1 MLCAS
6 RARGWYPRETMSR
19 SLVLTV
25 IGPDRPGIVDQLSR
39 AVNDAGGNWLESS
52 MSRLAGQFAGILRVE
67 AEAAQLESLRAAI
80 DALPGLRVI
89 VDEGTEDE
97 PPKGVHLEVVGS
109 DRPGIVRQI
118 AGKLAGHGVNVL
130 RLETT
135 RTGAPWSGGA
145 LFRANALVALP
156 RELSLDTLRADLEA
170 IALDLMV
177 EVKLADE

>member
-1 MLCAS
+1 M
-6 RARGWYPRETMSR
+6 TR

-25 IGPDRPGIVDQLSR
+25 IGPDRPGIVDLLSR
-39 AVNDAGGNWLESS
+39 TVNEAGGNWLESQ

-67 AEAAQLESLRAAI
+67 CEDEKVEALRASI

-89 VDEGTEDE
+89 VDEGTEE
-97 PPKGVHLEVVGS
+97 ETPQGVHLEVVGG

-118 AGKLAGHGVNVL
+118 AGKLAGYGVNVL
-130 RLETT
+130 RLETS

-145 LFRANALVALP
+145 LFRANALIAVP
-156 RELSLDTLRADLEA
+156 PEVSLDQLRQELEA

-177 EVKLADE
+177 EVKIAD

>member
-1 MLCAS
+1 MI
-6 RARGWYPRETMSR
+6 R

-25 IGPDRPGIVDQLSR
+25 IGPDRPGIVDLLSR
-39 AVNDAGGNWLESS
+39 TVNDAGGNWLESQ

-67 AEAAQLESLRAAI
+67 VEAEKLEGLRAAI

-89 VDEGTEDE
+89 VDEGTEE
-97 PPKGVHLEVVGS
+97 EAPQGVHLEVVGS

-118 AGKLAGHGVNVL
+118 AGKLAAHGVNVL
-130 RLETT
+130 RLETS

-145 LFRANALVALP
+145 LFRANAIIAVPSEVA
-156 RELSLDTLRADLEA
+156 LDTLREELEA

-177 EVKLADE
+177 EVKLAG